1 MASHAAF
8 HPSNLDGD
16 QIEEDESFVY
26 AGQLANSLVL
36 PMALQTVIELG
47 VFEILAKAGPGAK
60 LSPSQILVEMPATNS
75 EAPKMLDRILRM
87 LASHSVLSCSKG
99 ADDAGS
105 FQRLYA
111 LSPVSKHFVPDQD
124 GISYCPLMAL
134 VQDNVFL
141 ASWSQLKDAIIEG
154 GIPFNRVHGMNAFEY
169 LGMDPR
175 FNKVFNTAMLNHTTM
190 LVKKILE
197 CYKGFEPLK
206 QLVDVGGGLGGAL
219 NLITSKYP
227 HIKGINFDLPHV
239 VQQAPSYPGVE
250 HVGGDMFESVP
261 KGDAIFMKGI
271 LHDWS
276 DEQCLKLLK
285 NCYTAIPNDGKV
297 IVVEAFLSMMPE
309 VSTCMKRNS
318 QLDVLMM
325 AQHLGGKERTK
336 QEFEALA
343 TKAGFKGFRYECLT
357 AYNCEVMEFFK

>member
-1 MASHAAF
+1 MASHKAF
-8 HPSNLDGD
+8 RASNLDGD
-16 QIEEDESFVY
+16 QTKEDESFVY

-36 PMALQTVIELG
+36 PMALQTAIELG

-60 LSPSQILVEMPATNS
+60 LSPSQISTEMPTTNP

-87 LASHSVLSCSKG
+87 LTSHSVLSCSAG

-105 FQRLYA
+105 FQRLYS
-111 LSPVSKHFVPDQD
+111 LSPVSKQFVPDQD
-124 GISYCPLMAL
+124 GVSLRPLMAL
-134 VQDNVFL
+134 VQDKVFL
-141 ASWSQLKDAIIEG
+141 ASWSQLKDAILEG
-154 GIPFNRVHGMNAFEY
+154 GIPFDRVHGTSAFEY
-169 LGMDPR
+169 LGVDPR

-190 LVKKILE
+190 LFKKILE
-197 CYKGFEPLK
+197 SYKGFEPLK

-219 NLITSKYP
+219 HSITSKYP

-250 HVGGDMFESVP
+250 HVGGDMFKSVP

-271 LHDWS
+271 LHDWG

-285 NCYTAIPNDGKV
+285 NCSTSIPNDGKV
-297 IVVEAFLSMMPE
+297 IIVEAFLPMMPE

-325 AQHLGGKERTK
+325 AQHPGGKERTQ

-343 TKAGFKGFRYECLT
+343 TKAGFKGIRYECLV
-357 AYNCEVMEFFK
+357 YSFQVMEFFK

>member
-1 MASHAAF
+1 MASHTAP

-16 QIEEDESFVY
+16 QKEEDESFVY

-36 PMALQTVIELG
+36 PMALQTAIELG
-47 VFEILAKAGPGAK
+47 VFKILAKSGPGAK
-60 LSPSQILVEMPATNS
+60 LSPSQISTEMPTTNP

-87 LASHSVLSCSKG
+87 LTSHSVLSCSAG

-105 FQRLYA
+105 FQRLYS

-124 GISYCPLMAL
+124 GVSFRPLMAL
-134 VQDNVFL
+134 LQDKVFL
-141 ASWSQLKDAIIEG
+141 ASW
-154 GIPFNRVHGMNAFEY
+154 
-169 LGMDPR
+169 

-190 LVKKILE
+190 LFKKILE
-197 CYKGFEPLK
+197 SYKGFEPLK

-219 NLITSKYP
+219 HSITSKYP

-250 HVGGDMFESVP
+250 HVGGDMFKSVP

-271 LHDWS
+271 LHDWG

-297 IVVEAFLSMMPE
+297 IVVEIFLPMMPE
-309 VSTCMKRNS
+309 VSTYMKRNS

-325 AQHLGGKERTK
+325 AQHPGGKERTR

-343 TKAGFKGFRYECLT
+343 TKAGFKGIKYKCLV
-357 AYNCEVMEFFK
+357 YSFQVMEFFK

>member
-1 MASHAAF
+1 MASHKAF

-16 QIEEDESFVY
+16 QKEEDESFVY

-47 VFEILAKAGPGAK
+47 VFEILAKAGPGSK
-60 LSPSQILVEMPATNS
+60 LSPSQISAKMPTTNP

-87 LASHSVLSCSKG
+87 LASHSVVSCSAG
-99 ADDAGS
+99 VDDAGS

-111 LSPVSKHFVPDQD
+111 LSPVSKYFVPDQD
-124 GISYCPLMAL
+124 GVSFHPVIAL
-134 VQDNVFL
+134 NQDKVFS
-141 ASWSQLKDAIIEG
+141 ASWSQLKDAILDG
-154 GIPFNRVHGMNAFEY
+154 GIPFDRVHGMNSFEY

-175 FNKVFNTAMLNHTTM
+175 FNKVFNTAMLNLTTM
-190 LVKKILE
+190 FFKKILE

-206 QLVDVGGGLGGAL
+206 QLVDVGGGLGGTL

-239 VQQAPSYPGVE
+239 VRQAPSYPGVE
-250 HVGGDMFESVP
+250 HVEGDMFKSVP
-261 KGDAIFMKGI
+261 KGDAIFMRGI

-276 DEQCLKLLK
+276 DEECLKLLK
-285 NCYTAIPNDGKV
+285 NCYRAIPNDGKV
-297 IVVEAFLSMMPE
+297 IVVESFLPMMPE
-309 VSTCMKRNS
+309 VSTCMKHNS

-325 AQHLGGKERTK
+325 AQLPGGKERTQ

-343 TKAGFKGFRYECLT
+343 TKAGFKGIIYKCLI
-357 AYNCEVMEFFK
+357 YSFQVMEFFK

>member
-1 MASHAAF
+1 MASHMAF

-16 QIEEDESFVY
+16 QKEDESFVY

-36 PMALQTVIELG
+36 PMALHIAIELDI
-47 VFEILAKAGPGAK
+47 FEILARAGPGAK
-60 LSPSQILVEMPATNS
+60 LSPSHISAEMLTTNP

-87 LASHSVLSCSKG
+87 LASHSVLSCYAG

-124 GISYCPLMAL
+124 GASFRPMMAL
-134 VQDNVFL
+134 IQDKVSL
-141 ASWSQLKDAIIEG
+141 ASWSQLKDAILEG
-154 GIPFNRVHGMNAFEY
+154 GIPFDRVHGMSTFEY

-175 FNKVFNTAMLNHTTM
+175 FSKVFNTAMFNNATM
-190 LVKKILE
+190 IFKKIIE
-197 CYKGFEPLK
+197 SYKGFEALK

-219 NLITSKYP
+219 HVITSKYP

-239 VQQAPSYPGVE
+239 IQQAPSYPGVE
-250 HVGGDMFESVP
+250 HVGGDMFTSIP
-261 KGDAIFMKGI
+261 KGDAIFMMGI
-271 LHDWS
+271 LHDWG

-285 NCYTAIPNDGKV
+285 NCYTATPNDGKV
-297 IVVEAFLSMMPE
+297 IVVEAFLPMMPE

-318 QLDVLMM
+318 QVDVLMM
-325 AQHLGGKERTK
+325 VQHLGGKERTR

-343 TKAGFKGFRYECLT
+343 AKAGFKGIRYECLV
-357 AYNCEVMEFFK
+357 YSFQVMAFIK